1 MSGSDRHLVVLRH
14 AKSDWPVGVADE
26 DRPLGRRG
34 VRDAGAAGRWLVEH
48 DARPELVWCS
58 PARRTRE
65 TWDALSAQLDAATG
79 PEVRFDPRVYE
90 ATLADLLA
98 VVRDTPSSCRRVL
111 LIGHNPGVQELV
123 LALAERGSDE
133 ARALAAAKYPTSA
146 LAVLDLATGWSEV
159 RAGSGLLSTFAV
171 PRG

>member
-48 DARPELVWCS
+48 DASPDLVWCS

-65 TWDALSAQLDAATG
+65 TWVALSAQLAASSG
-79 PEVRFDPRVYE
+79 PEVRFDPRVYD
-90 ATLADLLA
+90 ATLADLLS
-98 VVRDTPSSCRRVL
+98 VVRDTPPSYRRVL

-123 LALAERGSDE
+123 LALAQRGSDE

-146 LAVLDLATGWSEV
+146 LAVLDLAADWADVQT
-159 RAGSGLLSTFAV
+159 GSGLLSSFAV

>member
-1 MSGSDRHLVVLRH
+1 MTGSDRHLVVLRH

-34 VRDAGAAGRWLVEH
+34 VRDAAAAGRWLVEH
-48 DARPELVWCS
+48 DAGPDLVWCS

-65 TWDALSAQLDAATG
+65 TWDALSGQLTAAAG

-90 ATLADLLA
+90 ASLDDLLA
-98 VVRDTPSSCRRVL
+98 VVRDTPETYGRVL

-123 LALAERGSDE
+123 LGLAERGSDD

-146 LAVLDLATGWSEV
+146 LAVLDLSGDWSQV
-159 RAGSGLLSTFAV
+159 RTGSGLLSSFAV